1 MTFVIPS
8 HGYELT
14 LADGREV
21 LMDICDESQRG
32 AVVSVAD
39 DAVGWRTGKVI
50 TLIED
55 VYDCETEDHLDPVE
69 WAKECVWPF
78 QLVARP
84 EAKSKRES
92 RVKYRIHFHYNHPMP
107 PREFSSRAG
116 VMEWIMDGMRS
127 TEGAE
132 RDHYVD
138 LLLQLERG
146 RKELNYN

>member
-21 LMDICDESQRG
+21 LMDISDESQRK
-32 AVVSVAD
+32 AVVPVD
-39 DAVGWRTGKVI
+39 DAAGWMTGKVI
-50 TLIED
+50 TVIED

-69 WAKECVWPF
+69 WAKDCVWPF
-78 QLVARP
+78 RPVAKP
-84 EAKSKRES
+84 EAKPEGKS
-92 RVKYRIHFHYNHPMP
+92 RTKYRIHFHYNKPMP

-138 LLLQLERG
+138 LLLQLDRG